1 VRVTIEHV
9 LPHPVDRVFA
19 VVSDPSR
26 RAEWQQNTSDVRL
39 LTEGPVAVGTRW
51 TEEQRGVGHVEAEV
65 TALEPGRLWAEAG
78 EAGSGSGRVTVTFA
92 PDGDGATR
100 VVMDV
105 ELVLRGLRKALDRAL
120 GPMVRHQMPQDLD
133 RLGAI
138 LDREAG

>member
-19 VVSDPSR
+19 VIADPSR
-26 RAEWQQNTSDVRL
+26 RAEWQENTSDVRL
-39 LTEGPVAVGTRW
+39 LTDGPVTVGTRW

-78 EAGSGSGRVTVTFA
+78 EAGSGSARVTVTFA

-100 VVMDV
+100 IAMDV
-105 ELVLRGLRKALDRAL
+105 ELTLRGLKKAFEPAL
-120 GPMVRHQMPQDLD
+120 GPMVRKQMPQDLD

-138 LDREAG
+138 LDREG